1 MADKAFALEWD
12 KQGQKQYE
20 LGVSKGVLYKY
31 DTTKKKWLGVPWNGL
46 TSVTESPDGAEETE
60 LWADNIKYGSMRSA
74 EKFGGSIEAYTYPD
88 EFEGCDG
95 LASPVK
101 GMTIGQQKR
110 EVFCLSYR
118 TRISNDQD
126 PEAGYRLHL
135 VYNAT
140 CSPSQ
145 KQYQTINDSPDA
157 ITFSWDFTTTPI
169 NVDGYKPTAH
179 ITFDS
184 TDFTTTAEKE
194 LLEALEEI
202 LYGKAA
208 VEATDNTDAQDA
220 VPAELP
226 LPEDLIDMMNED

>member
-1 MADKAFALEWD
+1 MKLVWD
-12 KQGQKQYE
+12 GQGQKQYE

-110 EVFCLSYR
+110 EIFCLSYR
-118 TRISNDQD
+118 TEIGNDMN

-140 CSPSQ
+140 CSPSE
-145 KQYQTINDSPDA
+145 KSYETINDSPDA
-157 ITFSWDFTTTPI
+157 ITFSWDFDTTPI
-169 NVDGYKPTAH
+169 NVKGYKPTSH

-184 TDFTTTAEKE
+184 TDFVTEAEKKKLGDLEDLLYGTDPAEGETGTGTEAE
-194 LLEALEEI
+194 LL
-202 LYGKAA
+202 
-208 VEATDNTDAQDA
+208 
-220 VPAELP
+220 LP
-226 LPEDLIDMMNED
+226 DDLINWMT